1 MILITSIGEF
11 ILYYSHFFYLFHFT
25 VKEKKRKKKTVLQD
39 FFLCCLGVALF
50 SSWSACSPEA
60 GVISNINQ
68 MEHLEGEQYSQER
81 NPRAYMSMR
90 DYRSLP
96 WQNQQPLGR
105 NPNPNRSMRDYRDQW
120 MSVLVYSFPSTYAPL
135 ASPHFASTPQ
145 PQQPT
150 TSSPVE
156 QAILNLS
163 KLVDNFIEDQR
174 AVNV

>member
-1 MILITSIGEF
+1 MLQN
-11 ILYYSHFFYLFHFT
+11 FFS
-25 VKEKKRKKKTVLQD
+25 VVLVLPC
-39 FFLCCLGVALF
+39 FLAGVHV
-50 SSWSACSPEA
+50 SVGKPEPT
-60 GVISNINQ
+60 VISNINQ

-120 MSVLVYSFPSTYAPL
+120 MSSSVYSVSSTYAPPT
-135 ASPHFASTPQ
+135 SPHFVSTPQ
-145 PQQPT
+145 PQQPP

-156 QAILNLS
+156 QAILNLR